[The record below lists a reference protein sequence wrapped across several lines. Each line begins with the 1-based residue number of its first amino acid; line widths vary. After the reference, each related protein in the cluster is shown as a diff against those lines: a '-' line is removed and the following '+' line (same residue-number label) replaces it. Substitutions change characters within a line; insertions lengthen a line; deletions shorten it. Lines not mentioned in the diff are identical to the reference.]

1 MLTAIRGDTNN
12 GWVAVDDFQFI
23 PEVSDCSI
31 VPPEADP
38 HPSSTTDGGD
48 TTMYPP
54 SKSQLSLMLI
64 KLNVNMCF
72 YENQLFRHLM

>member
-38 HPSSTTDGGD
+38 NPSSTTDGGD

-54 SKSQLSLMLI
+54 SKSIVDQPTCQSMFPCKYKSTL
-64 KLNVNMCF
+64 
-72 YENQLFRHLM
+72 

>member
-54 SKSQLSLMLI
+54 SKFINLQNKPETNKTVLLLH
-64 KLNVNMCF
+64 L
-72 YENQLFRHLM
+72 LFRHIM